1 MLNKKKLTALII
13 TLVFATS
20 LLPMTMMGATLK
32 DIVAGDGIDT
42 TRKVVFQVANKNFL
56 DENEEKTM
64 DVEPYLYSGRTMVP
78 VRYFGEALGG
88 VVFWDENTKDI
99 TLTLPNGSK
108 FDVTKAVIIKNNRS
122 FMPLNLMR
130 TNLNMT
136 VDWLGEKKL
145 VVVYKD
151 TLNINTNGQT
161 VIWEADPTVDPVG
174 AANPQKVGVWFQ
186 GKYYEGTLL
195 EEDAVLLPSGLII
208 GHIPMSE
215 SVGDFIPGTG
225 HKF

>member
-1 MLNKKKLTALII
+1 MLNKKKLTAMAL
-13 TLVFATS
+13 TLGLVTS
-20 LLPMTMMGATLK
+20 LLPMTVMGATLK
-32 DIVAGDGIDT
+32 DIVAGDGLDVS
-42 TRKVVFQVANKNFL
+42 RKVVFQVANKNYL
-56 DENEEKTM
+56 DETEEKTM
-64 DVEPYLYSGRTMVP
+64 DVDPYLYSGRTMVP

-88 VVFWDENTKDI
+88 VVYWDSVTKDI

-174 AANPQKVGVWFQ
+174 AANTKKAGAWFL
-186 GKYYEGTLL
+186 GKYYEGILR
-195 EEDAVLLPSGLII
+195 EDGSVLLPSGISI
-208 GHIPMSE
+208 GGSGESE
-215 SVGDFIPGTG
+215 SVGDAIPGTG